1 MSARI
6 PSSHVQPQVA
16 RTSSIASVR
25 LPSSLLPA
33 IAVSDPNSSR
43 ISRSSDRD
51 VRKNTV
57 EPRPAPG
64 CPNVLHRQR
73 EVAEFLAARYSGE
86 RSQLLPHLAL
96 FLAAPRRPQIFE
108 PIPDRH
114 PFTSGKVP
122 IIRPTAL
129 TKSAHFETAVG
140 RI

>member
-1 MSARI
+1 
-6 PSSHVQPQVA
+6 
-16 RTSSIASVR
+16 
-25 LPSSLLPA
+25 
-33 IAVSDPNSSR
+33 
-43 ISRSSDRD
+43 
-51 VRKNTV
+51 NTV

-73 EVAEFLAARYSGE
+73 EVAEFLDARYSGE

-129 TKSAHFETAVG
+129 TKSAHFECSRTRCFRPAAVSLQYLA
-140 RI
+140 RRL